1 MRIKYYSDV
10 HMEKE
15 KQGKGLTRFRDP
27 RAAENIQFN
36 FAPVSA
42 FSQVLIYAV
51 SSLGEIKI
59 FHLNFYHSR
68 MGTKIYVQSP
78 HLDSSQ
84 DQTITKEIKPIFPSR
99 YTFQKVFL

>member
-10 HMEKE
+10 HMQKE

-36 FAPVSA
+36 FVPVCA
-42 FSQVLIYAV
+42 FCQILIYVV
-51 SSLGEIKI
+51 SSLREIKI
-59 FHLNFYHSR
+59 FDLNSYHSQ
-68 MGTKIYVQSP
+68 MGTKIYMQSS

-84 DQTITKEIKPIFPSR
+84 DQTRTKEIKPTFPSM
-99 YTFQKVFL
+99 